1 MRKILKYKFLV
12 IPILTFQLSFQ
23 SSPAMAEISN
33 VLYFK
38 DDCRLVIEDAHLSKS
53 LLKSKKSVTA
63 VKANVSSQCIYS
75 QQKVIFQIWLSKKIG
90 ENWVTVQK
98 FTRVVTKP
106 APSPFNIEVKDAW
119 VECKNSQRTKYL
131 VIARSWT
138 TIAGKEYASK
148 VGRSKNEVE
157 LACGV

>member
-1 MRKILKYKFLV
+1 MRKILKYKLLV
-12 IPILTFQLSFQ
+12 IPIVTFQLYFQ

-75 QQKVIFQIWLSKKIG
+75 Q
-90 ENWVTVQK
+90 
-98 FTRVVTKP
+98 
-106 APSPFNIEVKDAW
+106 
-119 VECKNSQRTKYL
+119 RTKYL